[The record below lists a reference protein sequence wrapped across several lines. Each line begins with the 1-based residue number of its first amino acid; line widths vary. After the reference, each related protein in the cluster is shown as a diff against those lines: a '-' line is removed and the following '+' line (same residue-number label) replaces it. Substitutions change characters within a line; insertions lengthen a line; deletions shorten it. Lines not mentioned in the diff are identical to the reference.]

1 MDDTVTVANPRE
13 PIGPPSPPA
22 FRVIAVTSGKGGVGK
37 TNVVLNL
44 GIALAQAGQ
53 RVLVLDADIGLGNV
67 DVLLGIVPR
76 YTLSH
81 VLAGERRLSEIMV
94 RGPEGIMI
102 LPAGS
107 AEWDLTA
114 LSSEQQV
121 VIQEELEQLAPSI
134 DVLLLDTG
142 AGISSNVLFF
152 AAASQEILVVASPE
166 PTSMADAY
174 AVMKVLAQRYRE
186 TRFRL
191 LVNMAKSRREALEV
205 YRRLLLVSGRFL
217 NISIDYAGMI
227 PADDYLPMA
236 VQRQQAVLAAFPHAP
251 SSAAF
256 RRLAEVVLEWEPA
269 RHLKGGV
276 QFFWHRL
283 LMQA

>member
-1 MDDTVTVANPRE
+1 MDEALTVANPRE
-13 PIGPPSPPA
+13 PAGLPSRPP

-44 GIALAQAGQ
+44 GLALAQSGQ
-53 RVLVLDADIGLGNV
+53 RVLVFDADLGLGNV

-81 VLAGERRLSEIMV
+81 VLAGERRLREIMIH
-94 RGPEGIMI
+94 GPEGIMI

-114 LSSEQQV
+114 LSPEQQV
-121 VIQEELEQLAPSI
+121 VIQEELEEMSLSI
-134 DVLLLDTG
+134 DILLIDTG

-152 AAASQEILVVASPE
+152 AAASQEILVVAAPE

-256 RRLAEVVLEWEPA
+256 RLLAEAVLEWEPA

-276 QFFWHRL
+276 QFFWNRL
-283 LMQA
+283 LIQA

>member
-1 MDDTVTVANPRE
+1 MDETVMVANPRE
-13 PIGPPSPPA
+13 PVGPPSPPA

-121 VIQEELEQLAPSI
+121 VIQEELEELSPSI

-191 LVNMAKSRREALEV
+191 LVNMAKNRREALEV

>member
-1 MDDTVTVANPRE
+1 MDETVMVANPRE
-13 PIGPPSPPA
+13 PVGPPSPPA

-121 VIQEELEQLAPSI
+121 VIQEELEELSPSI

-191 LVNMAKSRREALEV
+191 LVNMAKNRREALEV

-283 LMQA
+283 LLQA

>member
-1 MDDTVTVANPRE
+1 MDEALTVANPRE
-13 PIGPPSPPA
+13 PAGLPA
-22 FRVIAVTSGKGGVGK
+22 RHPFRVIAVTSGKGGVGK

-44 GIALAQAGQ
+44 ALALAQSGQ
-53 RVLVLDADIGLGNV
+53 RVLVFDADLGLGNV

-81 VLAGERRLSEIMV
+81 VLAGERRLREIMI
-94 RGPEGIMI
+94 RGPEGVMI

-114 LSSEQQV
+114 LSPEQQM
-121 VIQEELEQLAPSI
+121 VIQEELEELSPSI
-134 DVLLLDTG
+134 DILLIDTG

-152 AAASQEILVVASPE
+152 AAAAQEILVVAAPE

-191 LVNMAKSRREALEV
+191 LVNMAKNRREALEV

-217 NISIDYAGMI
+217 NISIDYSGMI
-227 PADDYLPMA
+227 PADDYLPLA

-256 RRLAEVVLEWEPA
+256 RLLAEVVLEWEPA

-276 QFFWHRL
+276 QFFWNRL
-283 LMQA
+283 LSQA